1 MGYAD
6 GHVVF
11 LTSGTELH
19 EDHLDVEEPALL
31 ANTAFDC
38 ARAIHFVPHDGKVA
52 IFCDGNFGE
61 TAQEEIASTVWV
73 LDESK
78 FTADNTSA
86 IVFEETL
93 AGSHHGVAIPV
104 DDDHVLY
111 SLASPDRI
119 QRTEAGSA
127 RAGAL
132 PATFQV
138 TSYDGT
144 VMHSLTDTTSKD
156 LSCAGFHGESGKE
169 NRFALACDDQHGG
182 ILLVDYNPEASSYTS
197 RALSYP
203 DGFEGHRTGSFQGHL
218 KGEYTIGNFAGPDA
232 NYLMAFTHEETTL
245 TEKHMYDVGAVAQ
258 CAFAYEKSMTEL
270 VLLMKPD
277 GVLEAVQF
285 SEEDGSWKKL
295 AELEVIPGMEDCSGI
310 LFEAGFGEAYV
321 IQTAEQ
327 TLHVIDL
334 SKVYSGKMTV
344 SEAAL
349 GFEAFDLEVAGVPDG
364 TACDTITSAASSMS
378 ELAAV
383 LSGSIVAVMMATLM

>member
-1 MGYAD
+1 M
-6 GHVVF
+6 
-11 LTSGTELH
+11 
-19 EDHLDVEEPALL
+19 
-31 ANTAFDC
+31 
-38 ARAIHFVPHDGKVA
+38 
-52 IFCDGNFGE
+52 
-61 TAQEEIASTVWV
+61 W
-73 LDESK
+73 
-78 FTADNTSA
+78 
-86 IVFEETL
+86 
-93 AGSHHGVAIPV
+93 
-104 DDDHVLY
+104 
-111 SLASPDRI
+111 
-119 QRTEAGSA
+119 
-127 RAGAL
+127 
-132 PATFQV
+132 
-138 TSYDGT
+138 
-144 VMHSLTDTTSKD
+144 
-156 LSCAGFHGESGKE
+156 
-169 NRFALACDDQHGG
+169 
-182 ILLVDYNPEASSYTS
+182 
-197 RALSYP
+197 
-203 DGFEGHRTGSFQGHL
+203 
-218 KGEYTIGNFAGPDA
+218 
-232 NYLMAFTHEETTL
+232 
-245 TEKHMYDVGAVAQ
+245 GAVSQ